1 MKYHLSFFTQ
11 RRKWCLQLC
20 SSPSSCTLDL
30 LRVFIWISCNIN
42 ILLFS
47 IHLKKTKI
55 AKYTPAG
62 MVLQSLQKSSRP
74 HKKNKR
80 SNNMQQIANFKALKM
95 ITKDLLLRFQ
105 GNDAR
110 KQTPATQAATA
121 LSSIFAPQIR
131 WAAKN
136 CRKSRHKQPLHWIDG
151 MSSTKLLH
159 KQRTLVY
166 YLFIDFTFF
175 MSLSMVITWLNLV
188 LIDVAHW

>member
-1 MKYHLSFFTQ
+1 MKYHKKF
-11 RRKWCLQLC
+11 
-20 SSPSSCTLDL
+20 L
-30 LRVFIWISCNIN
+30 LREEGDACNCAPRHHHLFWICCEFLSELVPLLTSYCFQFI
-42 ILLFS
+42 
-47 IHLKKTKI
+47 KKAKI
-55 AKYTPAG
+55 AKYTLAG
-62 MVLQSLQKSSRP
+62 MLLQIFKRVHDLT
-74 HKKNKR
+74 KNKR

-105 GNDAR
+105 GSDAR

-151 MSSTKLLH
+151 MSGTKLLH
-159 KQRTLVY
+159 KQRTLLY
-166 YLFIDFTFF
+166 YIFIYFPFF